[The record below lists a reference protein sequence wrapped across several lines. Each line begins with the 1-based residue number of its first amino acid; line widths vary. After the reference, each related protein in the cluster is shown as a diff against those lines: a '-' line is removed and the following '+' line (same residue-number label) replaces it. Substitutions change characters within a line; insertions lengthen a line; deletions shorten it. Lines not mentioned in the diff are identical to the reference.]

1 MEVLAKNSQTL
12 ADIAIQEYGCLEAV
26 VKLSLDN
33 GKSVSEMPTP
43 GAKLQ
48 LHQHIYNKVLQNIA
62 RYIQYHLQLLTIHVR
77 KLVKEYLIKSLIHHL
92 NNGTINI

>member
-33 GKSVSEMPTP
+33 GQSVSEIPTP
-43 GAKLQ
+43 GTKLQ
-48 LHQHIYNKVLQNIA
+48 LHQHIYNKVLQKYCKVHSISPATAYDSRLKA
-62 RYIQYHLQLLTIHVR
+62 RQGVFNKIFNSSF
-77 KLVKEYLIKSLIHHL
+77 K
-92 NNGTINI
+92 